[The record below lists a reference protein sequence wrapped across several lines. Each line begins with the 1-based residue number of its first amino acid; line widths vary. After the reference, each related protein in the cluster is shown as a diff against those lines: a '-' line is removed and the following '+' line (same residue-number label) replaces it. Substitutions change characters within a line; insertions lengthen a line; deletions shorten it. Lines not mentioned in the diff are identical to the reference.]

1 VSGEDAV
8 AAGELVVE
16 RDGATVV
23 ITINRPQ
30 ARNAVNHAVAQA
42 IAAALDELDA
52 DAALRVAVLTGAGGT
67 FSAGLD
73 LKAFLRGE
81 PREVG
86 RRGFAGFTEAPP
98 RKPLVAA
105 VEGYALAGGCEMAL
119 ACDLIVAADDATFGL
134 PEVKRGLIAG
144 SGGLLHLPRL
154 IPPRIAMEHALTG
167 DNLSAVDAHRWGLV
181 NRLTPP
187 GGALAAA
194 KELAGRIAANAPI
207 AVRTTKDI
215 INHGPGWPAQ
225 GTWDRQ
231 RALLQTVVASE
242 DAREGSEAFVQK
254 RDPVWRDR

>member
-1 VSGEDAV
+1 MADAV
-8 AAGELVVE
+8 AEELQVE
-16 RDGATVV
+16 RAGRTLV
-23 ITINRPQ
+23 ITINRPG
-30 ARNAVNHAVAQA
+30 ARNAVNHAVATA
-42 IAAALDELDA
+42 IAAAMDELDA
-52 DAALRVAVLTGAGGT
+52 DPDLWVGVLTGGGGT

-86 RRGFAGFTEAPP
+86 TRGFAGFTEAPP
-98 RKPLVAA
+98 SKPLIAA

-167 DNLSAVDAHRWGLV
+167 DTLSAVDAHRWGLV
-181 NRLTPP
+181 NRLTSPGRAL
-187 GGALAAA
+187 GGARALA
-194 KELAGRIAANAPI
+194 ERIAANAPL

-215 INHGPGWPAQ
+215 VNNGPCWPDQEA
-225 GTWDRQ
+225 WDRQ
-231 RALLQTVVASE
+231 RALLQTVVASD

-254 RDPVWRDR
+254 RPPVWRGT